1 MKWPSRGGSR
11 RREGFTLI
19 ELMITCAVLAT
30 VSAMGIVKYAK
41 VIEAAEEVSVEKE
54 LEDIQNAIDLYF
66 VSNGEL
72 PESLADLG
80 MEGMLDPWGNPY
92 QYTNFETVDGNGKKR
107 KDKCLV
113 PINSTYDLYSMG
125 PDGKTASALTA
136 KISQDDI
143 IRANDGGY
151 IGIASEY

>member
-72 PESLADLG
+72 PESLAGLG

-92 QYTNFETVDGNGKKR
+92 QYTNFETVEGNGKKR
-107 KDKCLV
+107 KDKFLV